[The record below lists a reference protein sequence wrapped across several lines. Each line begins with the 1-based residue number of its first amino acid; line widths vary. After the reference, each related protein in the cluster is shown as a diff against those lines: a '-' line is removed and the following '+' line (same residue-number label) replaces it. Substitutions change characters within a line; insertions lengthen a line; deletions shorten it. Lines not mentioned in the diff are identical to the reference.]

1 MKVTSSKAKL
11 TVVSEVIK
19 ISKQPAN
26 LAKAAGTTAKFTV
39 KAESTQGY
47 TLSYQW
53 QALKPGGE
61 WKNSGLKGNK
71 TATLTVDATSAR
83 NGYKFR
89 CVITDS
95 KGNSV
100 ISGDAELT
108 VTDPVQ

>member
-1 MKVTSSKAKL
+1 MKKIIVLLTAILMIMTTSIADA
-11 TVVSEVIK
+11 
-19 ISKQPAN
+19 Q
-26 LAKAAGTTAKFTV
+26 LATMADG
-39 KAESTQGY
+39 SNP
-47 TLSYQW
+47 LSYQW

-71 TATLTVDATSAR
+71 TATLSVDATDAR

-100 ISGDAELT
+100 ISSDAELT